1 MSTNSV
7 PNLTSIIVPC
17 WLCGRPHNQ
26 IYVANFV
33 MWRLVT
39 VVLEFPMFGAA
50 CAT

>member
-1 MSTNSV
+1 MNRNAV
-7 PNLTSIIVPC
+7 AGLASIIIPC

-26 IYVANFV
+26 HYVANFV

-39 VVLEFPMFGAA
+39 VVRESPKFGAA